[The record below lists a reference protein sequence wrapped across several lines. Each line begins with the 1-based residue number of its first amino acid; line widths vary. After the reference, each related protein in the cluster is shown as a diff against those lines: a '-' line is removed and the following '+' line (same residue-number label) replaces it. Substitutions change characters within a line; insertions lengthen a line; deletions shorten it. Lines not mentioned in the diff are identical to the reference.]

1 MTSDRRRRPPSKLAS
16 RTQSSGR
23 QFREGDKADPHGKCH
38 RLQQLK
44 PTTGGHGIPE
54 MTRALQLPQACLV
67 PHRAARGRPRKRVDH
82 QLGTHMSS
90 QEGGMHLMRQLL
102 KHARNVPL
110 ACLVSHRAVRGIPQV
125 LQIRLRTTE
134 WRHRVCKNPTAQTP
148 LRKDCSKKSIS

>member
-1 MTSDRRRRPPSKLAS
+1 MQSHGKLL
-16 RTQSSGR
+16 RG
-23 QFREGDKADPHGKCH
+23 GDEADPRAKHHGLEPLKAPAH
-38 RLQQLK
+38 EHGTLARTRVLQ
-44 PTTGGHGIPE
+44 
-54 MTRALQLPQACLV
+54 APQSCLV